1 MWLNRSLKLDIQFNI
16 IRKPSNIPIFKKL
29 RGENL
34 LRNTF
39 INLIQLPAVASRW
52 FKSFSFR
59 ICGVTWYDVIWH
71 ISPWSP
77 LSAVEE
83 VFYYLIYVPVYRYDC
98 SLFSCNKSRLSPF
111 CAQFSLVQW
120 FLALRH
126 ESWGRDN
133 KTSVFKTSIFYKN
146 EINFTLK
153 YQLQW

>member
-16 IRKPSNIPIFKKL
+16 IRKLSNIQIFKKL

-52 FKSFSFR
+52 FKNFSFK
-59 ICGVTWYDVIWH
+59 ICGVTWYDVVWH

-77 LSAVEE
+77 LLAVEE

-98 SLFSCNKSRLSPF
+98 SLFSCNKSRLSLF
-111 CAQFSLVQW
+111 CAQSSLVQW

-126 ESWGRDN
+126 EWWGWDN
-133 KTSVFKTSIFYKN
+133 KT
-146 EINFTLK
+146 
-153 YQLQW
+153 